1 MVNTASGTRRQD
13 GDTQQSPSPPN
24 VMSKST
30 NISQSGSHQATTGPT
45 LQGRPSYAT
54 MATSRKALSD
64 EHLDSAAG
72 ASSAAA
78 SRRSEPRPTDNQ
90 TTVHPAAAS
99 RGRQP
104 TTEQFDVELDARSR
118 AGKVSIPILASYFRS

>member
-30 NISQSGSHQATTGPT
+30 NISQSGSHRAGPP

-54 MATSRKALSD
+54 MARKALSD
-64 EHLDSAAG
+64 ERLDSAAG
-72 ASSAAA
+72 ASPGAA
-78 SRRSEPRPTDNQ
+78 SRRSEPRATDNQ
-90 TTVHPAAAS
+90 TTAHPAAAS
-99 RGRQP
+99 RGHQP

-118 AGKVSIPILASYFRS
+118 AGKVRNPIAASYFRS